1 MHYEHPAEIM
11 DEIARLTPTFAGVS
25 YREARRARL
34 RAVALQRR
42 RRPQGTP
49 IMHVDGF
56 VRGKGRFMITD
67 YVPTDE
73 RTRPRV
79 PAAAH
84 HRPHLSASTT
94 SARRPAAPPTRVW
107 HEEDMLEIHPSDAES
122 RGIRERRSRGRW
134 SPAASAQVSLHAPV
148 SPTGCSR
155 ASSTPPSTTRSRG
168 QRDHHRLLRLG
179 HQLPRIQG
187 HRCAGAPHATSRP
200 TGRSSTAPMSGS

>member
-1 MHYEHPAEIM
+1 M

-42 RRPQGTP
+42 RRRRARRSCMST
-49 IMHVDGF
+49 GF

-67 YVPTDE
+67 FVPTDE

-94 SARRPAAPPTRVW
+94 SARRPAAPPISVW
-107 HEEDMLEIHPSDAES
+107 HEEDVLEIHPSDAES
-122 RGIRERRSRGRW
+122 RGIRERRSAWR
-134 SPAASAQVSLHAPV
+134 
-148 SPTGCSR
+148 
-155 ASSTPPSTTRSRG
+155 
-168 QRDHHRLLRLG
+168 
-179 HQLPRIQG
+179 
-187 HRCAGAPHATSRP
+187 
-200 TGRSSTAPMSGS
+200 